1 MYVLEKQVVVFF
13 FYWDSVIKSWSK
25 DIYFKLLINDFFTA
39 PIRHFGT
46 VKFTFICYRYVDQN
60 QFVQPVLFKGIK
72 TFSKMTMTPFTWK
85 KPCFYENRIKIIK
98 CLSSTVKPF
107 ACRRGVFVGC
117 RFFISCFIKWDV
129 IFLIFGPFRQ
139 SMEKHMKCVNITGC

>member
-1 MYVLEKQVVVFF
+1 MHVLEKQVVGFF

-60 QFVQPVLFKGIK
+60 QFVQPILFKGKNTIK
-72 TFSKMTMTPFTWK
+72 WQWHLLLEK
-85 KPCFYENRIKIIK
+85 KNMFHENQIKIIK

-107 ACRRGVFVGC
+107 ACRRRGGGIRRLSILHIMFYQMWC
-117 RFFISCFIKWDV
+117 Y
-129 IFLIFGPFRQ
+129 FLNFWAFPAEDGKTHE
-139 SMEKHMKCVNITGC
+139 MY

>member
-1 MYVLEKQVVVFF
+1 MHVLEKQVVVFF
-13 FYWDSVIKSWSK
+13 CYWDSVIKSWSK
-25 DIYFKLLINDFFTA
+25 DIYFKLLINDYFTA

-60 QFVQPVLFKGIK
+60 QFVQPILFKGTNTIK
-72 TFSKMTMTPFTWK
+72 WQWHLLLEK
-85 KPCFYENRIKIIK
+85 KNMFHENQIKIIK

-107 ACRRGVFVGC
+107 ACRRRVFVGC
-117 RFFISCFIKWDV
+117 RFFISCFIKCDV

-139 SMEKHMKCVNITGC
+139 RMEKHMKCINITGC